1 MTGGGIW
8 PVISELTVAR
18 RLRPLAPNLLI
29 RRPDSDGVPMGVG
42 ADEVA
47 GVAERDRVAESSI

>member
-8 PVISELTVAR
+8 PDAFRSTVAR
-18 RLRPLAPNLLI
+18 RLRPLVLNLLI

-47 GVAERDRVAESSI
+47 GVAERDRVAESSM